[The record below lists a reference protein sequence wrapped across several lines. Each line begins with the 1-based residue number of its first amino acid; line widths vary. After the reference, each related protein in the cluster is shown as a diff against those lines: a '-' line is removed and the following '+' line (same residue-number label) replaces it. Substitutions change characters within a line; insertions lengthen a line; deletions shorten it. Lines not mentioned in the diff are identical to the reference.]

1 MKKLGMLIRVSC
13 SSNNHQAYILFICF
27 LKNKKK
33 NQIKYAILHT
43 NNMPVKV
50 LVGA

>member
-13 SSNNHQAYILFICF
+13 SLNNHQAYILFICF

-33 NQIKYAILHT
+33 NQIKYTILHT